1 MKKTAAIISACM
13 LTFALSACSGSNYVM
28 HTNDGRT
35 IVSDGKPQ
43 TDNDTGMISYKDAN
57 GNKQQ
62 INRTDVKEMVE
73 LISNSRSQGKK
84 APQLGGATLITMDRQ
99 GKCTGSEKGSFATM
113 V

>member
-62 INRTDVKEMVE
+62 INRTDAVSYTHLDVYK
-73 LISNSRSQGKK
+73 
-84 APQLGGATLITMDRQ
+84 RQ
-99 GKCTGSEKGSFATM
+99 TERRVFQDIFQFTAKRCVIQQIGFQVT
-113 V
+113 

>member
-1 MKKTAAIISACM
+1 MKKTAATLFASM

-35 IVSDGKPQ
+35 IVADSKPM
-43 TDNDTGMISYKDAN
+43 TDDETGMISYKDAN

-73 LISNSRSQGKK
+73 LAQ
-84 APQLGGATLITMDRQ
+84 
-99 GKCTGSEKGSFATM
+99 
-113 V
+113 

>member
-43 TDNDTGMISYKDAN
+43 TYKDAN

-73 LISNSRSQGKK
+73 LDQ
-84 APQLGGATLITMDRQ
+84 
-99 GKCTGSEKGSFATM
+99 
-113 V
+113 

>member
-13 LTFALSACSGSNYVM
+13 LTFALSACSGSM

-73 LISNSRSQGKK
+73 LDQ
-84 APQLGGATLITMDRQ
+84 
-99 GKCTGSEKGSFATM
+99 
-113 V
+113 

>member
-57 GNKQQ
+57 GTKQQ

-73 LISNSRSQGKK
+73 LDQ
-84 APQLGGATLITMDRQ
+84 
-99 GKCTGSEKGSFATM
+99 
-113 V
+113 